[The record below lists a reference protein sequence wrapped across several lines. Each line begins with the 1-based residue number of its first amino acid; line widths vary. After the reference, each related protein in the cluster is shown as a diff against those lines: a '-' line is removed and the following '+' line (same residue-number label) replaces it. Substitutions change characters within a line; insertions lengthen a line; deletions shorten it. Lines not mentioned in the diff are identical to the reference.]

1 MALTLPAVPPP
12 PQHPRVWTREHG
24 RAKAGTQTGGD
35 KLGRQRGSASTT
47 RAAATA
53 TSPANERRL
62 SGWKRDGGFSSPEIL
77 SSLLPLVQFLFRRS
91 PSTSEWNNI
100 GRSIKRFPPPAS
112 VPPFLPRLSLP
123 PFFFSFLS
131 LFRKFQFQQVSPR
144 SDKVRKKEKK
154 RERSSK
160 KDSAF
165 SLAASGPTLP
175 L

>member
-12 PQHPRVWTREHG
+12 PNPPESGLRNTDGPRREPG
-24 RAKAGTQTGGD
+24 RAGTNW
-35 KLGRQRGSASTT
+35 
-47 RAAATA
+47 AATA

-123 PFFFSFLS
+123 RFFFLFFFLS
-131 LFRKFQFQQVSPR
+131 PANFNFSKFHRDQI
-144 SDKVRKKEKK
+144 KLERKKKK
-154 RERSSK
+154 RERSSR